1 MDQLLVVA
9 STPVPSLIN
18 SSSATIATR
27 IKASSSS
34 LHLGSQLRALSG
46 LDQSSSQAATA
57 RGLGAGTKA
66 AATKKKKQQ
75 QLLLPSL
82 YDHTCASPGY
92 PFHAPLL
99 VPSIMSPC
107 CSSLQPPGAAPQ
119 RANVASVEVL
129 APPEGSADQAPA
141 SPKEEGQTPDDNK
154 RIIAPRWRELHG
166 SNDWKGLLQPLD
178 EDLRAEI
185 IRYGEF
191 TEVTYDSFD
200 SNPRSRFC
208 GSNRYR
214 KDKLFDKVHLFNTG
228 YEVTQYI
235 YATSDA
241 KAPFFLK
248 TSTAADPWSKDSN
261 WMGYVAVCTD
271 EEEIKRLGRR
281 DILIAWRGTIMNS
294 EWAANMETNMVPAA
308 MDPRPGTKLGTG
320 GLGVEKGFLS
330 LYITKKPNTRYNQ
343 TSAREQVLTELKRL
357 LEKYKG
363 DVMSI
368 SITGHSLG
376 AALATLNAYDIAQ
389 SGLNR
394 SDPAA
399 GGSGGRTE
407 DIPIPKNWGDATARP
422 VQPSK
427 EETIP
432 IAVFSFAGPKVG
444 NGDFR
449 DHLTN
454 GLGVKVLRLVNV
466 NDIVPRSPGI
476 FLPNYLRIV
485 EDLINKIFFAYT
497 HVGLELKLNNFD
509 SPFLDPSRAHA
520 PNCHN
525 LEGYLHMV
533 AGHQESGPFRI
544 ATSPPRDI
552 ALVNKSCDFV
562 KDEHFIPDCWWQIEN
577 KGLRKN
583 TQGLWV
589 EQERDD
595 EDKPIPLNHTK

>member
-1 MDQLLVVA
+1 MVGVAEKLGLVEVALLTEIIIIISISSSAHLRPCSGCAVLESFLICRKRLLLPAEVVYWTIMDQLLVVA

-208 GSNRYR
+208 GSNR
-214 KDKLFDKVHLFNTG
+214 
-228 YEVTQYI
+228 
-235 YATSDA
+235 
-241 KAPFFLK
+241 
-248 TSTAADPWSKDSN
+248 
-261 WMGYVAVCTD
+261 
-271 EEEIKRLGRR
+271 
-281 DILIAWRGTIMNS
+281 
-294 EWAANMETNMVPAA
+294 
-308 MDPRPGTKLGTG
+308 
-320 GLGVEKGFLS
+320 
-330 LYITKKPNTRYNQ
+330 
-343 TSAREQVLTELKRL
+343 
-357 LEKYKG
+357 
-363 DVMSI
+363 
-368 SITGHSLG
+368 
-376 AALATLNAYDIAQ
+376 
-389 SGLNR
+389 
-394 SDPAA
+394 
-399 GGSGGRTE
+399 
-407 DIPIPKNWGDATARP
+407 
-422 VQPSK
+422 
-427 EETIP
+427 
-432 IAVFSFAGPKVG
+432 
-444 NGDFR
+444 
-449 DHLTN
+449 
-454 GLGVKVLRLVNV
+454 
-466 NDIVPRSPGI
+466 
-476 FLPNYLRIV
+476 
-485 EDLINKIFFAYT
+485 
-497 HVGLELKLNNFD
+497 
-509 SPFLDPSRAHA
+509 
-520 PNCHN
+520 
-525 LEGYLHMV
+525 
-533 AGHQESGPFRI
+533 
-544 ATSPPRDI
+544 
-552 ALVNKSCDFV
+552 
-562 KDEHFIPDCWWQIEN
+562 
-577 KGLRKN
+577 
-583 TQGLWV
+583 
-589 EQERDD
+589 
-595 EDKPIPLNHTK
+595 

>member
-1 MDQLLVVA
+1 M
-9 STPVPSLIN
+9 
-18 SSSATIATR
+18 
-27 IKASSSS
+27 
-34 LHLGSQLRALSG
+34 
-46 LDQSSSQAATA
+46 
-57 RGLGAGTKA
+57 
-66 AATKKKKQQ
+66 
-75 QLLLPSL
+75 
-82 YDHTCASPGY
+82 
-92 PFHAPLL
+92 
-99 VPSIMSPC
+99 
-107 CSSLQPPGAAPQ
+107 
-119 RANVASVEVL
+119 
-129 APPEGSADQAPA
+129 
-141 SPKEEGQTPDDNK
+141 
-154 RIIAPRWRELHG
+154 
-166 SNDWKGLLQPLD
+166 
-178 EDLRAEI
+178 
-185 IRYGEF
+185 
-191 TEVTYDSFD
+191 
-200 SNPRSRFC
+200 
-208 GSNRYR
+208 
-214 KDKLFDKVHLFNTG
+214 
-228 YEVTQYI
+228 
-235 YATSDA
+235 
-241 KAPFFLK
+241 
-248 TSTAADPWSKDSN
+248 
-261 WMGYVAVCTD
+261 
-271 EEEIKRLGRR
+271 
-281 DILIAWRGTIMNS
+281 
-294 EWAANMETNMVPAA
+294 
-308 MDPRPGTKLGTG
+308 
-320 GLGVEKGFLS
+320 
-330 LYITKKPNTRYNQ
+330 
-343 TSAREQVLTELKRL
+343 TELKRL

-432 IAVFSFAGPKVG
+432 IAVFSFASPKVG
-444 NGDFR
+444 NDDFR
-449 DHLTN
+449 NHVTN

-466 NDIVPRSPGI
+466 NDIVPRSPGL

-485 EDLINKIFFAYT
+485 EDLINKIFFDFT
-497 HVGLELKLNNFD
+497 QVGLELKLNNFD

-583 TQGLWV
+583 AQGHWV

-595 EDKPIPLNHTK
+595 DDKPIPINRTK